1 MQRFKS
7 YKKIINSSIDSYK
20 VARRF
25 PTFLLDVI
33 DVKYDKVGCTLG
45 AKLVVGQNIMTR
57 SVLC

>member
-7 YKKIINSSIDSYK
+7 YKKIINSSIDFYK
-20 VARRF
+20 VVRRF

-45 AKLVVGQNIMTR
+45 AKLVVGTYSDR
-57 SVLC
+57 